1 MMSDLNVFENNEFES
16 YWELS
21 LSVSFRIQLP
31 TAMIVV
37 DLIIWVALWK
47 IINIGDSRLHVELLI
62 EILNSL

>member
-1 MMSDLNVFENNEFES
+1 MMSDLNVSENNEFES

-37 DLIIWVALWK
+37 DLIIWVAL
-47 IINIGDSRLHVELLI
+47 
-62 EILNSL
+62 